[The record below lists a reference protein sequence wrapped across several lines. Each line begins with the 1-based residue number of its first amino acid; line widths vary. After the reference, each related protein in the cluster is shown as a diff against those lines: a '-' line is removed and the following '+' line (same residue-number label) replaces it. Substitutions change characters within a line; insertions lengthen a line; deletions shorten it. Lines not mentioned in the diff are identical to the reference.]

1 MANSYYIPEDSERQ
15 NDQELQDAYDEYL
28 FTVWRDEII
37 EKQWLDEGNSKLQI
51 LRSEQNDVM

>member
-1 MANSYYIPEDSERQ
+1 MSNDYYISEFDVGE

-51 LRSEQNDVM
+51 LRSEQDEHI

>member
-51 LRSEQNDVM
+51 LRSNSDEYI

>member
-1 MANSYYIPEDSERQ
+1 MANDYYIPEDSERQ

-51 LRSEQNDVM
+51 LRSNSDEYI